1 MLRVEEVA
9 QHYDMLLAA
18 RRVDERLDVSEN
30 NGVDINVEQ
39 VFVAQ
44 RTIGVEQF
52 HFRPPTNQVGILQR
66 QRFDAPDVRE
76 IGKAHRIR
84 RQLVVDEARLFFLV
98 LIPSPQYGNDL
109 HTIPRK
115 LIVGCWR
122 VRRKKRRAC
131 PTGRFQITGADG

>member
-52 HFRPPTNQVGILQR
+52 HFRPPANQVGILQR
-66 QRFDAPDVRE
+66 
-76 IGKAHRIR
+76 
-84 RQLVVDEARLFFLV
+84 
-98 LIPSPQYGNDL
+98 
-109 HTIPRK
+109 
-115 LIVGCWR
+115 
-122 VRRKKRRAC
+122 
-131 PTGRFQITGADG
+131 